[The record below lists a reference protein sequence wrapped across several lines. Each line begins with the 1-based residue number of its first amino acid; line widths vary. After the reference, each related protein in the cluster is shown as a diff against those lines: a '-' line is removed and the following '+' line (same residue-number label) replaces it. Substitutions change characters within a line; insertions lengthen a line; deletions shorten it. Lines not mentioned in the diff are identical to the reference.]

1 MSPEI
6 WRNRE
11 LCRQGLPMPPFDA
24 HAADVFALGVSL
36 LTMLRGNYPFMS
48 STTER
53 AMHDGAA
60 LARSDALVAL
70 LHAEVEQLVVA
81 GAASQECAR
90 VLRACTAAEP
100 GARPTAA
107 QLLEDA
113 WFIAGQPYPQPVRD
127 C

>member
-6 WRNRE
+6 WRSRE
-11 LCRQGLPMPPFDA
+11 LCRQGLPPLPFDA

-36 LTMLRGNYPFMS
+36 LTMLRGDYPFQARDMQS
-48 STTER
+48 
-53 AMHDGAA
+53 AMQNAAA

-70 LHAEVEQLVVA
+70 LHSEVQQLVEA
-81 GAASQECAR
+81 GAASQECGR
-90 VLRACTAAEP
+90 VLRACTAAQPSE
-100 GARPTAA
+100 RPTAA
-107 QLLEDA
+107 QLLADA